1 MYETG
6 VDKVRITKPGKRGG
20 ERHMG
25 WKTTK
30 TLQKPKLQK
39 LSKTTNYSST
49 VSGGFGLGNIFSGAM
64 GAVNAG
70 IQFASTLAQ
79 QQAYRADLRT
89 KISAAVLNVND
100 KYVS

>member
-1 MYETG
+1 M
-6 VDKVRITKPGKRGG
+6 V
-20 ERHMG
+20 
-25 WKTTK
+25 
-30 TLQKPKLQK
+30 KPKVQK

-49 VSGGFGLGNIFSGAM
+49 VSGGFGYGNIISGAM
-64 GAVNAG
+64 GAVGAG